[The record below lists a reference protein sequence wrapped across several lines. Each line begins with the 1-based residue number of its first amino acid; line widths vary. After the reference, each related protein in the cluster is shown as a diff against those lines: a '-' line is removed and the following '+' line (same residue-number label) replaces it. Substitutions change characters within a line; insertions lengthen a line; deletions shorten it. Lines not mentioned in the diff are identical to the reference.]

1 MDVGSFVQENKRW
14 LLGCATGLV
23 VFFVARSI
31 VGSIY
36 DPGPDRRAA
45 RGVVQNAQTS
55 EVYDRSGLAAAIA
68 EQDEL
73 QKARAGLE
81 SEIGFRRGA
90 EFSFEGKGLSPDE
103 FLGKVGRERKLA
115 ILKAASER
123 DVQVDPNRDLTW
135 PQAPNGL
142 DEIRAA
148 LFGLELIDET
158 CSRLFAAH
166 DAVKAKDNQAQ
177 GLTALKVGVEAR
189 RSARRAP
196 VRGQKPGQ
204 VDVREF
210 LEQERVLFEFRS
222 DEATA
227 MQFLESLRRKDRTLT
242 LEPGF
247 KMTHTGRRADPVVVS
262 GSVVGIAFKE
272 ETKESN

>member
-55 EVYDRSGLAAAIA
+55 EVYDRSGLSAAIA

-148 LFGLELIDET
+148 LFGPGPR
-158 CSRLFAAH
+158 C
-166 DAVKAKDNQAQ
+166 AQ
-177 GLTALKVGVEAR
+177 GRRRGAPQRAPRAGARAEAR
-189 RSARRAP
+189 
-196 VRGQKPGQ
+196 
-204 VDVREF
+204 
-210 LEQERVLFEFRS
+210 
-222 DEATA
+222 
-227 MQFLESLRRKDRTLT
+227 
-242 LEPGF
+242 
-247 KMTHTGRRADPVVVS
+247 TGRRARVPGAGARAVRVPQ
-262 GSVVGIAFKE
+262 
-272 ETKESN
+272 